1 MGLTEHS
8 FLERMEEMGFT
19 PKKNITH
26 IDKIREMTDEELA
39 EFIAYLELKAFT
51 FYSVKP
57 DNSVLNERTKFWLE
71 WLHKEYKE
79 ERICTKSE

>member
-19 PKKNITH
+19 PKKNVTH

-57 DNSVLNERTKFWLE
+57 DDSVLNERTKFWLE
-71 WLHKEYKE
+71 WLHQEYKE
-79 ERICTKSE
+79 SDHG